1 MPFNGSGTF
10 NRIYSWTVDAANS
23 VAISSSRTDAEM
35 NGFAAG
41 LSNCITRDGQS
52 PPSADLPMGGKRLMN
67 LGTAAA
73 GTDALNR
80 DTADARYAQTGFS
93 LTLSNGGAGAA
104 SGSTFNGTANLTISY
119 NSIGAA
125 PAASPTFTGTIT
137 FATNNMAV
145 KFTDANSGNP
155 YFICQADNNFVF
167 NGTDGAG
174 AARPVWSVG
183 MHSASSSL
191 NVLVPA
197 TALTPATADNSTSI
211 ATTAFVNAQGYA
223 TATSLDALKDVP
235 QNAQTAT
242 YTLALTDRGKH
253 ISITTGGVVIPAN
266 SSVAFPIGATVG
278 IYNNSGSSQT
288 ISITTDTLTLA
299 GTATTGTR
307 TLAQHGFATILK
319 VGTTNWIITGA
330 GLT

>member
-10 NRIYSWTVDAANS
+10 NRIYSWTVDAANN
-23 VAISSSRTDAEM
+23 VTISSSRTDAEM

-52 PPSADLPMGGKRLMN
+52 PPSADLPMGGKKITG
-67 LGTAAA
+67 LGNATVS
-73 GTDALNR
+73 TDALNMATG
-80 DTADARYAQTGFS
+80 DTRYLLANITS
-93 LTLSNGGAGAA
+93 LTL
-104 SGSTFNGTANLTISY
+104 
-119 NSIGAA
+119 
-125 PAASPTFTGTIT
+125 
-137 FATNNMAV
+137 
-145 KFTDANSGNP
+145 
-155 YFICQADNNFVF
+155 
-167 NGTDGAG
+167 
-174 AARPVWSVG
+174 
-183 MHSASSSL
+183 
-191 NVLVPA
+191 
-197 TALTPATADNSTSI
+197 TALTLTGSLTVGVNATITGNLSVTAAINPSSDIQFQNAGRGIYFKDASGGTPKLVSQNDNTLILSGTGSTGTARTIWSITMHSDTAPLVFAVPVQGITPTTADNSTLV
-211 ATTAFVNAQGYA
+211 ATTAYVQANLANYA
-223 TATSLDALKDVP
+223 TSATVDGLKDVP
-235 QNAQTAT
+235 QNAQTAA

-266 SSVAFPIGATVG
+266 ASVAFPVGATVG

-330 GLT
+330 GIT